1 MNYMNRRLLACLPA
15 LTFATRRDNAFTS
28 VCLFVFFQNFTNH
41 GLMTYII
48 TSEHVYY
55 IQRPNLQNF
64 LSIFPEFALD
74 LLKFLP
80 SYAILTL

>member
-1 MNYMNRRLLACLPA
+1 
-15 LTFATRRDNAFTS
+15 
-28 VCLFVFFQNFTNH
+28 
-41 GLMTYII
+41 MTYII